1 VWPGGSPTSSSPR
14 RPSRRPRHRRRRVDR
29 ATDPIA
35 LEAGE
40 RLAKLKRERDELGLP
55 KRSRRRELDDLIQRQ
70 EAALVG
76 SVGVTAVDGALPL
89 DGGVGLDALYD
100 SHVEVTEV
108 LDLVLGLDA
117 GVALALTL
125 LFADAPLLALL
136 AHLRLAVQ
144 LRERRLVS
152 ASQG

>member
-1 VWPGGSPTSSSPR
+1 VE
-14 RPSRRPRHRRRRVDR
+14 
-29 ATDPIA
+29 A
-35 LEAGE
+35 LAGVVVVVA
-40 RLAKLKRERDELGLP
+40 RTAIVRD
-55 KRSRRRELDDLIQRQ
+55 
-70 EAALVG
+70 AVVG

-89 DGGVGLDALYD
+89 DGGVGLDALDD